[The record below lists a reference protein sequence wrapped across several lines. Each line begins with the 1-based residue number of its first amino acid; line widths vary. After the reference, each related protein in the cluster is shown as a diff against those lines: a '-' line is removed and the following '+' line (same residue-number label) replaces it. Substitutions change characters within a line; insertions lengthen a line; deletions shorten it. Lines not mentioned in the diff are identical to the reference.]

1 MFGDT
6 QAGCQRIAAAYNEL
20 LVRGIQPD
28 RISEW
33 FYGENGGLKVHVDTC
48 IRTGVC
54 DAELL
59 FHVRGFRSASLDGG
73 SPKGAAHGVSRE
85 FRKSSCRL
93 LSRVSSCRRLASNV
107 RHYRRAVHRGSKG
120 KFLRGVPSWRTILD
134 KPNLKVNWRGKRE
147 EAIARIYRI
156 STDCV
161 DDCEALEQLAHRVH
175 KAPSLEPQRFQPLD
189 DGVRAKIE
197 YLRAAIT
204 KADMLSYPI
213 YKDSGVP
220 RAAQPIASEWALVES
235 AELREF
241 CIVRVLDLP
250 ALRSKVLI
258 QRYMRPNSCGAVD
271 GYPPPRIVNSMYQNT
286 GGTPIEG
293 VGVRIPPISV
303 RGPHE
308 SCSPQGSVGKLS
320 PSSRIRPQT
329 GSAFG
334 SLGVGTRI
342 PLRRTT
348 FKPKGLPNWWIFFH

>member
-6 QAGCQRIAAAYNEL
+6 QAGCQRIATAYNEL

-33 FYGENGGLKVHVDTC
+33 FYGENGGLKVHVDAC

-107 RHYRRAVHRGSKG
+107 RHYRRAVQRGSKC

-134 KPNLKVNWRGKRE
+134 KPKLNVNWRGKRE

-175 KAPSLEPQRFQPLD
+175 KAPSLDSQRFQPLD
-189 DGVRAKIE
+189 DVVCAKIE

-220 RAAQPIASEWALVES
+220 RAAQPIASEWALVGS

-271 GYPPPRIVNSMYQNT
+271 GYPPKDRQHRVSKYRGDSNRRSGGAYPPHLRPR
-286 GGTPIEG
+286 TP
-293 VGVRIPPISV
+293 
-303 RGPHE
+303 
-308 SCSPQGSVGKLS
+308 
-320 PSSRIRPQT
+320 
-329 GSAFG
+329 
-334 SLGVGTRI
+334 
-342 PLRRTT
+342 
-348 FKPKGLPNWWIFFH
+348 